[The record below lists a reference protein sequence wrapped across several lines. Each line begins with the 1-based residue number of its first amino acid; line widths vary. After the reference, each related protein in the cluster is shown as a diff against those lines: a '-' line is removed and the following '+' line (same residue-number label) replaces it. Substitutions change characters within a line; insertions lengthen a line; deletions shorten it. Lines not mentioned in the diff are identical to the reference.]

1 MREVKQS
8 RTRKQHKAK
17 CSKFI
22 FYTSLDSKP
31 VDSIWRIG
39 LAWSHLCAWGICLA
53 ADFWSCW
60 INFRIYK
67 GPPEK
72 KERKCSI
79 LDKGCWLSARYW
91 WILVLLLND
100 AINHYIHY
108 FWKLEK
114 VTSVS
119 STVSIYYQ
127 AITHF
132 TKRIYTYSWKSIAR
146 MTAFLFLILSFHL
159 PKCVIISEMC
169 VKMW

>member
-1 MREVKQS
+1 MREVKHS

-53 ADFWSCW
+53 AEFWSCW
-60 INFRIYK
+60 INFRRYK

-100 AINHYIHY
+100 AINHYINY
-108 FWKLEK
+108 FLEARK
-114 VTSVS
+114 SNFCV
-119 STVSIYYQ
+119 IYC
-127 AITHF
+127 
-132 TKRIYTYSWKSIAR
+132 
-146 MTAFLFLILSFHL
+146 LDILSGHHTFHKTDL
-159 PKCVIISEMC
+159 YLL
-169 VKMW
+169 VKKYS